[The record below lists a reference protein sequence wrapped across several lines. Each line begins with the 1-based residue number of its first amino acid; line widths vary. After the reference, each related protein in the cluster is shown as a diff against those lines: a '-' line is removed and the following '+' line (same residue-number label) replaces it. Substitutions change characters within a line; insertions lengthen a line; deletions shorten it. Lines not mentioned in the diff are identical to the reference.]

1 MNIVDLDKHVIK
13 RVEHAF
19 PGIQHRYSY
28 SSNAYMYY
36 EFTLFDE
43 LNIDVIIDKN
53 VKSKKIV
60 DILIDENIE
69 RIKGNLKELLLKI
82 DRMLLNEIL

>member
-1 MNIVDLDKHVIK
+1 MNIVDLDKYIDE
-13 RVEHAF
+13 RVKDVF
-19 PGIQHRYSY
+19 PDIQYRYSY

-36 EFTLFDE
+36 EYLLFDE
-43 LNIDVIIDKN
+43 LNVDIIIDKN
-53 VKSKKIV
+53 IKSKRII

-82 DRMLLNEIL
+82 DRVLLNEIL